1 MLTETM
7 EYRSWEVSAYGIKLA
22 GQNRYHLFPPFV
34 FSGSACLA
42 WMRESGQCF
51 QISKGYGL

>member
-7 EYRSWEVSAYGIKLA
+7 EYRSWEVSVYGIKLA

-42 WMRESGQCF
+42 
-51 QISKGYGL
+51 